1 MKPAF
6 EDYLFS
12 QGYFVANPEV
22 EAERASFQSAAQ
34 SGLQSRDQ
42 AIEALRGTKRSL
54 EAIIA
59 LGHFAQIR
67 ITANADLASMDML
80 DVAKRNLGFDVPQA
94 FYRGFPDSVRELG
107 PVERLYDQLFHYF
120 RTYGLGDFSEAG
132 HSLFEEYYERDAFTE
147 DVKPKEFAI
156 VTVEEAEA
164 LLARMAE
171 GFLAST
177 RPLSDADYQLL
188 ILYFKTHS
196 SIPVQGCAGKDTAAR
211 LILDTRNP
219 ELACLLKLSDVI
231 RLVEWLL
238 EFKYEGMS
246 IRKLN
251 LKNRDRKLIASVL
264 DVLFERGIVDAATCL
279 EKKRVWNG
287 LLHHLHYQP
296 KCAKAEAFCQTM
308 RTKDN
313 RSVYSDMERC
323 LAAGDVR
330 GAVDVLREKKGP
342 GAVLRH
348 LDHLLSYCDADNL
361 DENVAYVL
369 NACETNNK
377 IILVQLLLKYG
388 GSAYYQNNDAN
399 RTFLFVRLGKLRV
412 HRETDEE
419 SARRKV
425 GLTGEI
431 GERVTSWLRGQLEC
445 ACRGTLGKVY
455 VDEGMRNVALP
466 LQQGASMGGFGT
478 LPRGTRIPIPGG
490 KKIRAF
496 TYWEKVDD
504 IDLSCFALNDDDDC
518 VLEFSW
524 RTNPWSEGLD
534 FSGDQTSGYHGGSE
548 FFDVDSQEFAEKN
561 GLEWHYLVFC
571 DNVYSDEMDDE
582 NGELV
587 ASMFS
592 KCICRAGYMLR
603 DIDDSGEVFEPATVQ
618 TSFVVDCSSR
628 SAYLFAI
635 DLRDPAIIWLNLG
648 ENSMRNIAGEGDVTF
663 LRGYL
668 HTVDIVNLYDFARML
683 ATEVVD
689 APSEADVV
697 FSDESAES
705 LELREGAELIH
716 GNDTARILG
725 LLN

>member
-1 MKPAF
+1 MQSIL

-22 EAERASFQSAAQ
+22 EAERASLQAAAQ

-42 AIEALRGTKRSL
+42 AIETLRATKQSL

-59 LGHFAQIR
+59 LGHFARIR

-80 DVAKRNLGFDVPQA
+80 DVAKRNLGFDVPPA

-107 PVERLYDQLFHYF
+107 PAERLFDQLFHYF
-120 RTYGLGDFSEAG
+120 RTYGLGDFSKAG
-132 HSLFEEYYERDAFTE
+132 HSLFEEYYERDAFAE
-147 DVKPKEFAI
+147 DVEPKEFAI
-156 VTVEEAEA
+156 LTVEEAEA

-188 ILYFKTHS
+188 REYLSTHPS
-196 SIPVQGCAGKDTAAR
+196 LPIQGCAGKDTAAR

-238 EFKYEGMS
+238 EGKYKGRS

-251 LKNRDRKLIASVL
+251 LKNRDRKLIVSVL
-264 DVLFERGIVDAATCL
+264 DVLFERGIVDVATCL
-279 EKKRVWNG
+279 EKRRVWSG

-308 RTKDN
+308 RTKDQ
-313 RSVYSDMERC
+313 RSAYSEMERC
-323 LAAGDVR
+323 LAVGDVR
-330 GAVDVLREKKGP
+330 GAVDALREKKGP

-348 LDHLLSYCDADNL
+348 LEHLLSYCHADNL
-361 DENVAYVL
+361 DEDVAYVL
-369 NACETNNK
+369 NACGTSNK
-377 IILVQLLLKYG
+377 IMLVQLLLKYG
-388 GSAYYQNNDAN
+388 GSAYYQSDDAN
-399 RTFLFVRLGKLRV
+399 RTFLFVRLGQLRV

-425 GLTGEI
+425 GLTKEI
-431 GERVTSWLRGQLEC
+431 GERVTLWLREQLEG

-455 VDEGMRNVALP
+455 VDEGMRNAALP

-478 LPRGTRIPIPGG
+478 LPRGTRIPIPEG
-490 KKIRAF
+490 KKLRAF
-496 TYWEKVDD
+496 TYWERVDD
-504 IDLSCFALNDDDDC
+504 IDLSCLALNDDDDC

-524 RTNPWSEGLD
+524 RTNACTEGLD

-548 FFDVDSQEFAEKN
+548 FFDVDPQEFTEQH
-561 GLEWHYLVFC
+561 GSSWHYLVFC
-571 DNVYSDEMDDE
+571 NNVYSGEIYDE
-582 NGELV
+582 NDEIV
-587 ASMFS
+587 PCTFS
-592 KCICRAGYMLR
+592 RCTCRAGYMLR

-618 TSFVVDCSSR
+618 TSFIVNCASR
-628 SAYLFAI
+628 SAYLFAL
-635 DLRDPAIIWLNLG
+635 DLHDPAIIWLNLG

-663 LRGYL
+663 LRDYL
-668 HTVDIVNLYDFARML
+668 HTVDIMNLYDFARML

-689 APSEADVV
+689 TPAEADVV
-697 FSDESAES
+697 FSDESTE
-705 LELREGAELIH
+705 LLDLREDAELIRS
-716 GNDTARILG
+716 NDTARIFG